1 MLRKF
6 CCLIKLLLLSIGFTF
21 SQLKPME
28 MAILENPLVDFTLPV
43 YKGGKFTLSKETEK
57 NMLFIFPRGYYDK
70 DMWCDICPYQYFDM
84 IDLYQ
89 KENVREKYNLEII
102 FVLPYNKETIAQWLL
117 DMPEVNDYLVKPKN
131 LDLTNASE
139 KEKRW
144 VAYLN
149 KFYYKDFKY
158 KKGEV
163 PEPFRILI
171 DEKHELSERL
181 GIFRTEWWGTDVE
194 QNIPTIILL
203 NQDKT
208 VVFKYVSQYTLDRP
222 DSNYIL
228 KVLDLFI
235 K

>member
-1 MLRKF
+1 MKKSI
-6 CCLIKLLLLSIGFTF
+6 LIIALVIIFTGISN
-21 SQLKPME
+21 SQIKPME

-43 YKGGKFTLSKETEK
+43 YKGDEFTLSKETGK
-57 NMLFIFPRGYYDK
+57 NILLVFPRGYYSK

-89 KENVREKYNLEII
+89 KEKVREKYNLEIVFI
-102 FVLPYNKETIAQWLL
+102 LPYDTKTIEKWLL
-117 DMPEVNDYLVKPKN
+117 DMPEVNDYLVKSKN
-131 LDLTNASE
+131 NDLTNASE

-181 GIFRTEWWGTDVE
+181 GIFRTEWWGTEVE
-194 QNIPTIILL
+194 QNIPTVILL
-203 NQDKT
+203 DNDKK
-208 VVFKYVSQYTLDRP
+208 VIFKYVSQYTLDRP
-222 DSNYIL
+222 DSRYLL
-228 KVLDLFI
+228 KIFETFL